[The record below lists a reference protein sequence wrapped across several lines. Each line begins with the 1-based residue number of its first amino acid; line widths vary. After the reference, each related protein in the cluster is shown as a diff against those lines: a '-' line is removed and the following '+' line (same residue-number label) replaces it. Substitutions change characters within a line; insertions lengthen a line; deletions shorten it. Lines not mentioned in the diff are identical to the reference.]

1 MESASH
7 VQRMVQGKLW
17 WFSVKGGYY
26 FVFAACRVI
35 VLVVLLST
43 IIFGDYFLRIFI
55 MCFDGWKVTPK

>member
-7 VQRMVQGKLW
+7 VQHMVQGKLW
-17 WFSVKGGYY
+17 WFSVKGGCY

-43 IIFGDYFLRIFI
+43 IIFGDYFLKVFI
-55 MCFDGWKVTPK
+55 TCFDDWKVTPK